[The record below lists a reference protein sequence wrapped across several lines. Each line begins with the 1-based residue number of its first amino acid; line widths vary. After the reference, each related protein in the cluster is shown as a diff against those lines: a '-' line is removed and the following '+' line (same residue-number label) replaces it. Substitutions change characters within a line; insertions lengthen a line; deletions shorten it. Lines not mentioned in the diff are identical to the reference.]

1 MTDSEDYLRVD
12 DSIFDEIDKYF
23 DERVKEL
30 EEKKKPEED

>member
-1 MTDSEDYLRVD
+1 MTDSEDYIIVD

-30 EEKKKPEED
+30 EEKKKLEED